1 MRTRRSLLHGRGRMR
16 VRELASVANG
26 IALKQVAQP
35 DVSSTEPQP
44 ISSSPPRPHSPKQNA
59 HAHASSGSTA
69 EHGNP
74 QNEEDPECQVDL

>member
-1 MRTRRSLLHGRGRMR
+1 MRTRRSLLHGKGRMR

-44 ISSSPPRPHSPKQNA
+44 TSSSPPRPHSPTQN
-59 HAHASSGSTA
+59 AHASSGSTA
-69 EHGNP
+69 EYGNP
-74 QNEEDPECQVDL
+74 QNVEEDPECQVDL